1 MVNGGGKIHREY
13 GLGRMGTNLKVEWT
27 NGDKI
32 VVIELKL
39 LYKSLE
45 ATITEGLEQTYSYMY
60 GTGNDIAHLLIFDR
74 TKDKSWDEKI
84 FREPKSYKGKTI
96 VILGMQP

>member
-1 MVNGGGKIHREY
+1 VVNGGGKIHREY
-13 GLGRMGTNLKVEWT
+13 GLGRMRTDLMVEWN

-32 VVIELKL
+32 VIELKL

-45 ATITEGLEQTYSYMY
+45 ATITEGLEQTYSYMDR
-60 GTGNDIAHLLIFDR
+60 TGSDIAHLLIFDR

-96 VILGMQP
+96 VIWGM